1 MATDTSNH
9 YEKSMTLA
17 EAGQFQEA
25 FELIQ
30 THLQTHP
37 DDPEA
42 LNDSAVLLHCM
53 HRSGEG
59 IEFLQRARA
68 IAGDTPEIVWN
79 LAEALLAEARVDEA
93 LPLLKTMA
101 DNETINI
108 DILNRTAQQLVDCH
122 KLQEATDLLNWSLA
136 ICPEQELLRPMI
148 QVIESRKSELAQN
161 VSPSLAG
168 E

>member
-108 DILNRTAQQLVDCH
+108 DILPWTITLTSP
-122 KLQEATDLLNWSLA
+122 KTLQEATDLLNWSLA